1 MRFRFFAATGLVL
14 TLGACTIG
22 PDFTPPNS
30 NSPASWWTPPGGK
43 PPSQAVAMPV
53 DTQWW
58 QSFHDPELT
67 SLENRVATNNL
78 DVQIAST
85 RLLQSRAE
93 LQVASSALLPNM
105 DAAGSYQ
112 RDRASP
118 VGLLALTGV
127 SPSGQTLSADSTG
140 FGTSSLPGSDG
151 STTFNLWQYSLNAS
165 WELDLWG
172 RIRRGVEAAK
182 ASHQAAE
189 EERRDV
195 LLSAMA
201 EMAQDYIQL
210 RATQTMIG
218 IVNQNLD
225 LAQQS
230 LHLVQ
235 LRYDNGAA
243 TDLDMANA
251 KAEVAMISAELPPLE
266 SESTHLINAISFLL
280 AAPPRALSSELQTA
294 QAIPP
299 APPSVPVGLPS
310 ELARRRPDI
319 RAAEAELHT
328 ATADIGVAVASF
340 YPAVML
346 NGSAGLQSLEFAS
359 SWNMSSNQYSVG
371 PSISLPIFEGGRLRG
386 MLRLSRAQQREAAL
400 NYQRI
405 VLQAWDDVDNSM
417 TSYNEEQQRNAR
429 LAEAVNENRI
439 ALQTAQRSYAEG
451 AVDFLNVLRAQSD
464 LLDTQGQ
471 LTQSTAAIDESLV
484 GLYKSLGGGWEDS
497 FPEQTAQK

>member
-1 MRFRFFAATGLVL
+1 MRLRLLAATSLAL
-14 TLGACTIG
+14 SLGACTLG
-22 PDFTPPNS
+22 PDFTPPHS
-30 NSPASWWTPPGGK
+30 TAPASWWTPPGGK
-43 PPSQAVAMPV
+43 PPSQPITAPV

-58 QSFHDPELT
+58 RSFNDPELT
-67 SLENRVATNNL
+67 SLESRVAAANL

-93 LQVASSALLPNM
+93 LQVASSALMPNM
-105 DAAGSYQ
+105 NAAGTYQ

-118 VGLLALTGV
+118 AGVLALTGV
-127 SPSGQTLSADSTG
+127 SPTGSALSADSSG

-151 STTFNLWQYSLNAS
+151 SPPFNLWQYSLNAS

-172 RIRRGVEAAK
+172 RIRRGVEAAR
-182 ASHQAAE
+182 ATRQEAE
-189 EERRDV
+189 EERNNV

-210 RATQTMIG
+210 RATQTMTN
-218 IVNQNLD
+218 IVNQNLT

-230 LHLVQ
+230 LQLVQ

-251 KAEVAMISAELPPLE
+251 KAEVAMISSELPPLE
-266 SESTHLINAISFLL
+266 GESVHLINAISFLL
-280 AAPPRALSSELQTA
+280 AAPPRALSGELQMA

-299 APPSVPVGLPS
+299 APPAVPVGLPS

-319 RAAEAELHT
+319 RAAEAGLHA

-340 YPAVML
+340 YPSVTL

-359 SWNMSSNQYSVG
+359 SWNMSSNQYAVG

-386 MLRLSRAQQREAAL
+386 MLKLSKAQQREAAL
-400 NYQRI
+400 NYQRT
-405 VLQAWDDVDNSM
+405 VLQAWNDVDNSM
-417 TSYNEEQQRNAR
+417 VSYNEEQQHHAR
-429 LAEAVNENRI
+429 LAEAVDENQI
-439 ALQTAQRSYAEG
+439 ALRTAQRSYAEG

-464 LLDTQGQ
+464 LLNTQAA

-497 FPEQTAQK
+497 FQDQVAQK